1 MGRASATATPP
12 YGDAHGQCLAAV
24 PARKGC
30 PVRAFNSGHGQ
41 EDRLAWPYKRSLSCC
56 SWSPGVTHLLSH
68 ARVQLS
74 SLRWARSMVAE
85 RGVRRGVAG
94 RGRRQL
100 RAFLTG
106 PRRVFKAGPF
116 DGRGARS
123 SARSCRPGQTTT
135 PRPFDSPPQ
144 GFQGV
149 KGARSSGGPGEIKIL
164 QGPTTWQAWATPR
177 LQHQQLRTHNS
188 HALSAL

>member
-1 MGRASATATPP
+1 MCRASATATPP
-12 YGDAHGQCLAAV
+12 YGDAHGQCLAPV

-56 SWSPGVTHLLSH
+56 SWAPGVAHI
-68 ARVQLS
+68 
-74 SLRWARSMVAE
+74 E
-85 RGVRRGVAG
+85 PC
-94 RGRRQL
+94 
-100 RAFLTG
+100 TG
-106 PRRVFKAGPF
+106 ATVVSAVGPF

-135 PRPFDSPPQ
+135 PRPFDWPPQ
-144 GFQGV
+144 DFQGV

-177 LQHQQLRTHNS
+177 LQHQQLRTQEPCSLRIVRGDGGHQGS
-188 HALSAL
+188 VVVAVWCW